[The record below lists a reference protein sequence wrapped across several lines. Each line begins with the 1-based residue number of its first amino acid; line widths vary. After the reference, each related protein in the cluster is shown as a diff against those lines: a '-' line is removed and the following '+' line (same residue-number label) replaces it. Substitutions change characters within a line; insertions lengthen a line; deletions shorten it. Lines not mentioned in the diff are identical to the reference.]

1 MHLSEHSDHGVTTIL
16 FRSGK
21 RDFTEIDSEKLKKLL
36 LTVTGE
42 LQVSHEKHSEIIQN
56 CAKDLLQQDPSK
68 PSFAP
73 KSDQLFLSLG
83 ATWIH
88 DGYFKELNYFKSLGV
103 KVMCLVYDLIP
114 IRDAVFP
121 KNAAARFEEYINN
134 IANVADYAPA
144 ISRYVRRDFEDY
156 LNDLNLRI
164 PGGSGH
170 RLPGGFNKPKL
181 NSMPQWSNPYVLC
194 VGSIEKRKNHLML
207 MRAWKRI
214 IDELGSSNVP
224 DLLIVGRLGWHTERF
239 IEKMEVTEG
248 LNGKIHLLTNNVTD
262 DALQDLYLGAM
273 FTVFPSLEEGW
284 GLPVTESLNLGVPVI
299 ASNSSSIPEAGGEF
313 AEYFNP
319 NDLDELSSV
328 LQNWITN
335 PSLVKKRR
343 SHISENYVPYTW
355 GQFVDSIVSDAE
367 TLVKSDDVIPI
378 VTCQVEYCLAPVSVY
393 HGGETAGEF
402 IEFLKSD
409 RRMPLSRGTHN
420 VRDRSKALL
429 CIKNRNIVDTN
440 DGGFITFT
448 DREPS
453 ISLQFVLNHFGSH
466 VLVVF
471 LPSITGSI
479 TLEVTTSDR
488 KVSQYL
494 ECTNGILA
502 IDIESK
508 QGSAI
513 DVDIFVPSRNAALY
527 SFVVLDQA
535 DADKLLVKL
544 RNQNDFIGVHHGSG
558 LTYNQ
563 ALRVQEELHE
573 EVTNRISV
581 EVREHFHNSLS
592 WKITSPIRYLHKSV
606 KRVFKRTS

>member
-1 MHLSEHSDHGVTTIL
+1 
-16 FRSGK
+16 
-21 RDFTEIDSEKLKKLL
+21 
-36 LTVTGE
+36 
-42 LQVSHEKHSEIIQN
+42 
-56 CAKDLLQQDPSK
+56 
-68 PSFAP
+68 
-73 KSDQLFLSLG
+73 
-83 ATWIH
+83 
-88 DGYFKELNYFKSLGV
+88 
-103 KVMCLVYDLIP
+103 
-114 IRDAVFP
+114 
-121 KNAAARFEEYINN
+121 
-134 IANVADYAPA
+134 
-144 ISRYVRRDFEDY
+144 
-156 LNDLNLRI
+156 
-164 PGGSGH
+164 
-170 RLPGGFNKPKL
+170 
-181 NSMPQWSNPYVLC
+181 
-194 VGSIEKRKNHLML
+194 
-207 MRAWKRI
+207 
-214 IDELGSSNVP
+214 
-224 DLLIVGRLGWHTERF
+224 
-239 IEKMEVTEG
+239 
-248 LNGKIHLLTNNVTD
+248 
-262 DALQDLYLGAM
+262 
-273 FTVFPSLEEGW
+273 
-284 GLPVTESLNLGVPVI
+284 
-299 ASNSSSIPEAGGEF
+299 
-313 AEYFNP
+313 
-319 NDLDELSSV
+319 
-328 LQNWITN
+328 
-335 PSLVKKRR
+335 
-343 SHISENYVPYTW
+343 
-355 GQFVDSIVSDAE
+355 
-367 TLVKSDDVIPI
+367 
-378 VTCQVEYCLAPVSVY
+378 
-393 HGGETAGEF
+393 
-402 IEFLKSD
+402 
-409 RRMPLSRGTHN
+409 MPLSRGTHN